1 MSTKENRRHNP
12 LGDKAY
18 ISVGHAQIHLLPIP
32 LDRNSTFQPLTHCSL
47 K

>member
-18 ISVGHAQIHLLPIP
+18 ISVGHAQIQLLPIP
-32 LDRNSTFQPLTHCSL
+32 CTGIQHFNPLHIVL
-47 K
+47 